1 MFTTDKIEHG
11 FLPFYLAECARI
23 SERAQHSQIQL
34 RPVVLELGVRDGS
47 SLQMWRALMPKAIVI
62 GVDNSDQANTTVH
75 GTDFIKCD
83 QSDPGLFEKVRDVW
97 RRHYDADVADDFGDP
112 FVDLLV
118 DDASH
123 DGQLSSLS
131 FAHLW
136 PLVKPGG
143 LYVIEDWYVG
153 GPEWP
158 SYDRSM
164 LDLAEQLVSLA
175 LDDQGPALSIEYRYG
190 LIAVRKRPL

>member
-1 MFTTDKIEHG
+1 MEYTTDKVGHG
-11 FLPFYLAECARI
+11 FIPFYEDECLMIDARAVATG
-23 SERAQHSQIQL
+23 ET
-34 RPVVLELGVRDGS
+34 PVIVELGVRDGAS
-47 SLQMWRALMPKAIVI
+47 MHMWKHLLPNAII
-62 GVDNSDQANTTVH
+62 MGVDNSAQANMTVA
-75 GTDFIKCD
+75 GTEFILCD
-83 QSDPGLFEKVRDVW
+83 QQDPRLFEMIREVW
-97 RRHYDADVADDFGDP
+97 RRKYNADASDDFGDP

-164 LDLAEQLVSLA
+164 LDLAEQLVSLT
-175 LDDQGPALSIEYRYG
+175 LDDQGPALSVEYRYG